1 MSRAPDTDVE
11 EEEGD
16 NKMEE
21 EIGEVI
27 MAIDKMLRPFLF
39 VTGHGH

>member
-21 EIGEVI
+21 EEGEVI
-27 MAIDKMLRPFLF
+27 MAIDKIFRPFIF